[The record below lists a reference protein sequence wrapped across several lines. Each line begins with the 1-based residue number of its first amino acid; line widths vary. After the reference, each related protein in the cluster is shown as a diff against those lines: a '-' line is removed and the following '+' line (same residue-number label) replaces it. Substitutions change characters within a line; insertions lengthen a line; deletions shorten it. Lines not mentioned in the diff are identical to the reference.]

1 MSKTSRRRKIIA
13 NLRNKHRFVLIN
25 DTTFAEVF
33 SVRLTPINVLMVFS
47 SLLLAFTV
55 IVLLLL
61 AYTPL
66 RAIVPNAVTKESRK
80 EILQLNQKI
89 EDLSRSLEV
98 QRSKQDVL
106 NAILEGKDDQFDST
120 SARKVR
126 LYHDCK
132 IEFLDRWFEPR
143 DKYLDSKLIL
153 LTLR

>member
-66 RAIVPNAVTKESRK
+66 RGIVPNAVTKESRK
-80 EILQLNQKI
+80 EIMQLNQKI
-89 EDLSRSLEV
+89 EDLSRTLEV

-106 NAILEGKDDQFDST
+106 NAILEGNENQFDST
-120 SARKVR
+120 SARPK
-126 LYHDCK
+126 
-132 IEFLDRWFEPR
+132 
-143 DKYLDSKLIL
+143 
-153 LTLR
+153 

>member
-66 RAIVPNAVTKESRK
+66 RGIVPNAVTKESRK
-80 EILQLNQKI
+80 EILQLNQRF

-106 NAILEGKDDQFDST
+106 NTILEGKEDQFDST
-120 SARKVR
+120 SARPK
-126 LYHDCK
+126 
-132 IEFLDRWFEPR
+132 
-143 DKYLDSKLIL
+143 
-153 LTLR
+153 

>member
-1 MSKTSRRRKIIA
+1 
-13 NLRNKHRFVLIN
+13 LIN

-66 RAIVPNAVTKESRK
+66 RGIVPNAVTKESRK
-80 EILQLNQKI
+80 EILQLNQRI

-106 NAILEGKDDQFDST
+106 NTILEGKEDQFDST
-120 SARKVR
+120 SARPK
-126 LYHDCK
+126 
-132 IEFLDRWFEPR
+132 
-143 DKYLDSKLIL
+143 
-153 LTLR
+153 

>member
-47 SLLLAFTV
+47 SLLVAFTV

-66 RAIVPNAVTKESRK
+66 RGIAPNAVTKESRK
-80 EILQLNQKI
+80 EILQLNQRI

-106 NAILEGKDDQFDST
+106 HTILEGKEDQFDST
-120 SARKVR
+120 SARPK
-126 LYHDCK
+126 
-132 IEFLDRWFEPR
+132 
-143 DKYLDSKLIL
+143 
-153 LTLR
+153 

>member
-66 RAIVPNAVTKESRK
+66 RGIVPNAVTKESRK

-89 EDLSRSLEV
+89 EDLSRTLEV

-106 NAILEGKDDQFDST
+106 NTILEGKDSQFDST
-120 SARKVR
+120 SARPK
-126 LYHDCK
+126 
-132 IEFLDRWFEPR
+132 
-143 DKYLDSKLIL
+143 
-153 LTLR
+153 

>member
-1 MSKTSRRRKIIA
+1 MSKTSRRRKIIT

-120 SARKVR
+120 SARPK
-126 LYHDCK
+126 
-132 IEFLDRWFEPR
+132 
-143 DKYLDSKLIL
+143 
-153 LTLR
+153 

>member
-47 SLLLAFTV
+47 SLLIAFTV

-66 RAIVPNAVTKESRK
+66 RGIVPNAVTKESRK

-89 EDLSRSLEV
+89 EDLSRTLEV

-106 NAILEGKDDQFDST
+106 NTILEGKDSQFDST
-120 SARKVR
+120 SARPK
-126 LYHDCK
+126 
-132 IEFLDRWFEPR
+132 
-143 DKYLDSKLIL
+143 
-153 LTLR
+153 

>member
-66 RAIVPNAVTKESRK
+66 RGIVPNAVTKESRK
-80 EILQLNQKI
+80 EIMQLNQKI

-106 NAILEGKDDQFDST
+106 NAILEGKEDQFDST
-120 SARKVR
+120 SARPK
-126 LYHDCK
+126 
-132 IEFLDRWFEPR
+132 
-143 DKYLDSKLIL
+143 
-153 LTLR
+153 

>member
-13 NLRNKHRFVLIN
+13 NLRNKHRFVFIN

-66 RAIVPNAVTKESRK
+66 RGIVPNAVTKESRK
-80 EILQLNQKI
+80 EILQLNQRI
-89 EDLSRSLEV
+89 EDLSRTLEV
-98 QRSKQDVL
+98 QRSKQEVL
-106 NAILEGKDDQFDST
+106 NAILEGKDSQFDST
-120 SARKVR
+120 SARPK
-126 LYHDCK
+126 
-132 IEFLDRWFEPR
+132 
-143 DKYLDSKLIL
+143 
-153 LTLR
+153 

>member
-66 RAIVPNAVTKESRK
+66 RGIVPNAVTKESRK
-80 EILQLNQKI
+80 EILQLNQRI

-106 NAILEGKDDQFDST
+106 NTNLAGKEGQFDST
-120 SARKVR
+120 SARPK
-126 LYHDCK
+126 
-132 IEFLDRWFEPR
+132 
-143 DKYLDSKLIL
+143 
-153 LTLR
+153 

>member
-33 SVRLTPINVLMVFS
+33 SVRLTPINVFMVFS

-66 RAIVPNAVTKESRK
+66 RGIVPNAVTKESRK
-80 EILQLNQKI
+80 EIMQLNQRI
-89 EDLSRSLEV
+89 EDLSRTLEV
-98 QRSKQDVL
+98 QRSKQGVL
-106 NAILEGKDDQFDST
+106 NAILEGKDAQFDST
-120 SARKVR
+120 SARPK
-126 LYHDCK
+126 
-132 IEFLDRWFEPR
+132 
-143 DKYLDSKLIL
+143 
-153 LTLR
+153 

>member
-66 RAIVPNAVTKESRK
+66 RGILPNAVTKESRK

-89 EDLSRSLEV
+89 EDLSRTLEV

-106 NAILEGKDDQFDST
+106 NTILEGKDSQFDST
-120 SARKVR
+120 SARPK
-126 LYHDCK
+126 
-132 IEFLDRWFEPR
+132 
-143 DKYLDSKLIL
+143 
-153 LTLR
+153 

>member
-47 SLLLAFTV
+47 SLLIAFTV

-66 RAIVPNAVTKESRK
+66 RGIVPNAVTKESRK

-89 EDLSRSLEV
+89 EDLSRTLEV

-106 NAILEGKDDQFDST
+106 NTILEGNDGQFDST
-120 SARKVR
+120 SARPK
-126 LYHDCK
+126 
-132 IEFLDRWFEPR
+132 
-143 DKYLDSKLIL
+143 
-153 LTLR
+153 

>member
-47 SLLLAFTV
+47 SLLIAFTI

-66 RAIVPNAVTKESRK
+66 RGIVPNAVTKESRK
-80 EILQLNQKI
+80 EIMLLNQKI

-98 QRSKQDVL
+98 QRSKQEVL

-120 SARKVR
+120 SARPK
-126 LYHDCK
+126 
-132 IEFLDRWFEPR
+132 
-143 DKYLDSKLIL
+143 
-153 LTLR
+153 

>member
-1 MSKTSRRRKIIA
+1 MSKTSRSRKIIA

-47 SLLLAFTV
+47 SLLIAFTV

-66 RAIVPNAVTKESRK
+66 RGIVPNAVTKESRK

-89 EDLSRSLEV
+89 EDLSRTLEV

-106 NAILEGKDDQFDST
+106 NTILEGNDGQFDST
-120 SARKVR
+120 SARPK
-126 LYHDCK
+126 
-132 IEFLDRWFEPR
+132 
-143 DKYLDSKLIL
+143 
-153 LTLR
+153 

>member
-55 IVLLLL
+55 IVLFLL

-66 RAIVPNAVTKESRK
+66 RGIVPNAVTKESRK
-80 EILQLNQKI
+80 EILQLNQRI
-89 EDLSRSLEV
+89 EDLSRTLEV
-98 QRSKQDVL
+98 QRSKQEVL
-106 NAILEGKDDQFDST
+106 NAILEGKDSQFDST
-120 SARKVR
+120 SARPK
-126 LYHDCK
+126 
-132 IEFLDRWFEPR
+132 
-143 DKYLDSKLIL
+143 
-153 LTLR
+153 

>member
-47 SLLLAFTV
+47 SLLIGFTV

-66 RAIVPNAVTKESRK
+66 RGIVPNAVTKESRK

-89 EDLSRSLEV
+89 EDLSRTLEV

-106 NAILEGKDDQFDST
+106 NTILEGNDGQFDST
-120 SARKVR
+120 SARPK
-126 LYHDCK
+126 
-132 IEFLDRWFEPR
+132 
-143 DKYLDSKLIL
+143 
-153 LTLR
+153 

>member
-1 MSKTSRRRKIIA
+1 
-13 NLRNKHRFVLIN
+13 LIN

-66 RAIVPNAVTKESRK
+66 RGIVPNAVTKESRK

-89 EDLSRSLEV
+89 EDLSRTLEV

-106 NAILEGKDDQFDST
+106 NTILEGKDSQFDST
-120 SARKVR
+120 SARPK
-126 LYHDCK
+126 
-132 IEFLDRWFEPR
+132 
-143 DKYLDSKLIL
+143 
-153 LTLR
+153 

>member
-1 MSKTSRRRKIIA
+1 MSKISRRRKIIA

-33 SVRLTPINVLMVFS
+33 SVRLTPMNGLMLFS

-66 RAIVPNAVTKESRK
+66 RAILPKAVTQDSRK
-80 EILQLNQKI
+80 EIMILNQRI
-89 EDLSRSLEV
+89 EDMNRKLEV

-106 NAILEGKDDQFDST
+106 NAILEGNEAQLDST
-120 SARKVR
+120 SARKTQSA
-126 LYHDCK
+126 D
-132 IEFLDRWFEPR
+132 
-143 DKYLDSKLIL
+143 
-153 LTLR
+153 

>member
-66 RAIVPNAVTKESRK
+66 RGIVPNAVSKKSRK
-80 EILQLNQKI
+80 EILQLNQRI
-89 EDLSRSLEV
+89 EDLSRTLEV

-106 NAILEGKDDQFDST
+106 NTILEGKDSQFDST
-120 SARKVR
+120 SARPK
-126 LYHDCK
+126 
-132 IEFLDRWFEPR
+132 
-143 DKYLDSKLIL
+143 
-153 LTLR
+153 

>member
-33 SVRLTPINVLMVFS
+33 SVRLTPINVLLVFS

-66 RAIVPNAVTKESRK
+66 RGIVPNAVTKESRK
-80 EILQLNQKI
+80 EILQLNQRI

-106 NAILEGKDDQFDST
+106 NTILEGKEDQFDST
-120 SARKVR
+120 SARPK
-126 LYHDCK
+126 
-132 IEFLDRWFEPR
+132 
-143 DKYLDSKLIL
+143 
-153 LTLR
+153 

>member
-66 RAIVPNAVTKESRK
+66 RGIVPNAVTKESRK
-80 EILQLNQKI
+80 EILQLNQRI
-89 EDLSRSLEV
+89 EDLSRTLEV

-106 NAILEGKDDQFDST
+106 NTILEGKDSQFDST
-120 SARKVR
+120 SARP
-126 LYHDCK
+126 
-132 IEFLDRWFEPR
+132 E
-143 DKYLDSKLIL
+143 
-153 LTLR
+153 

>member
-66 RAIVPNAVTKESRK
+66 RGIVPNAVTKESRK
-80 EILQLNQKI
+80 EILQLNQRI

-106 NAILEGKDDQFDST
+106 NTILAGKEGQFDST
-120 SARKVR
+120 SARPK
-126 LYHDCK
+126 
-132 IEFLDRWFEPR
+132 
-143 DKYLDSKLIL
+143 
-153 LTLR
+153 